1 MLIALRNEIDAINRE
16 LVALLGKRL
25 EVAKEIA
32 LVKKLQ
38 GLSILDPERE
48 MLIKEEIRSLAKE
61 KHLSVSVVES
71 IFEIILDY
79 TRREMELTQ

>member
-79 TRREMELTQ
+79 TRREMDLTQ